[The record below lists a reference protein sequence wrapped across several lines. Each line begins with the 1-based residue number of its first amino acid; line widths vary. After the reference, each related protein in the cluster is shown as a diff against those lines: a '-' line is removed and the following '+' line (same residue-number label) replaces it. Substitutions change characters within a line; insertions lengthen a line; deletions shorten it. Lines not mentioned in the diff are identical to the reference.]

1 MWLPWSKPGTLAL
14 SGVGIAFGLR
24 GKKPQLLTDAD
35 FQWKD
40 TNQLAD
46 ILAHSKNALKNQ
58 TVKVIL
64 SNTFVRYLVLPWQ
77 DGVMTQADWQAIAQH
92 EFRKQFGTAAGDWLV
107 QVALGRYGQTVLAAA
122 IDNSLYTQL
131 QAAAKQLSFN
141 ISAIEP
147 LLMSACNQNSSNT
160 WVLVAEPQRLLLSQ
174 MHGGEWKQ
182 VLVDSPP
189 AGRESQHAEQ
199 LIQRSLLQLETT
211 AQPGKIAAYVSAALN
226 KTWQDN
232 AGSRQKL
239 MTPLSGTQPHAVW
252 MAGFPPLNNQA
263 KKTQLDFSGKTQ
275 AKTKL
280 SDVILLLGTISLAAY
295 LWISHQQT
303 QAQISALQQQA
314 KAGLEARPSVRPDPE
329 MEGNLKFALQAQQRL
344 NLPWMPA
351 LSALEAVKKA
361 NPNIEFLSISPNK
374 NRAEIKLNGEAA
386 TFADI
391 THFLDDLRANAAF
404 SDALL
409 VSQHLEQDA
418 DKPKPQVI
426 YVFEI
431 NVGWRI

>member
-1 MWLPWSKPGTLAL
+1 MWLPWSKSGTLAL
-14 SGVGIAFGLR
+14 SGIGVAFGLR
-24 GKKPQLLTDAD
+24 GEKPQLLTDAD

-46 ILAHSKNALKNQ
+46 ILARSKNALKNQ

-77 DGVMTQADWQAIAQH
+77 DGVMTQTDWQAIAQH
-92 EFRKQFGTAAGDWLV
+92 EFRRQFGAAASDWLV
-107 QVALGRYGQTVLAAA
+107 QVVLGKYGQTVLAVA

-131 QAAAKQLSFN
+131 QTAAKQLSFN
-141 ISAIEP
+141 ICAIEP
-147 LLMSACNQNSSNT
+147 LLMSVCNQNSSNA

-174 MHGGEWKQ
+174 MQGGEWKQ
-182 VLVDSPP
+182 VFVDSPP
-189 AGRESQHAEQ
+189 PGQEYQHAEQ
-199 LIQRSLLQLETT
+199 LIQRSLMQSETT
-211 AQPGKIAAYVSAALN
+211 AQPSKIATYVSAALN

-232 AGSRQKL
+232 IGSRQKL
-239 MTPLSGTQPHAVW
+239 MTPLSGAQPHAVW
-252 MAGFPPLNNQA
+252 LAGFPQLNNQV
-263 KKTQLDFSGKTQ
+263 KKIQLDFSGKTQ

-280 SDVILLLGTISLAAY
+280 GDVILLLGTISLAAY
-295 LWISHQQT
+295 LWVSYQQT
-303 QAQISALQQQA
+303 QTRISALQRQA
-314 KAGLEARPSVRPDPE
+314 EASLEARPSAGPDHA
-329 MEGNLKFALQAQQRL
+329 MEDKLKFALQAQHQL
-344 NLPWMPA
+344 NLPWMQT

-374 NRAEIKLNGEAA
+374 NRAEIKLNGEAV

-391 THFLDDLRANAAF
+391 THFLDDLRANVAF

-409 VSQHLEQDA
+409 VSQHLEQDTG
-418 DKPKPQVI
+418 KPKPQVI

>member
-14 SGVGIAFGLR
+14 SGVGIAFGLC

-40 TNQLAD
+40 TNQLTD

-92 EFRKQFGTAAGDWLV
+92 EFRKQFGTAAVDWLV

-147 LLMSACNQNSSNT
+147 LLMSVCNQNSSDT

-174 MHGGEWKQ
+174 MHGGEWNQ
-182 VLVDSPP
+182 VIVDSPP
-189 AGRESQHAEQ
+189 AGQEYQHAEQ

-211 AQPGKIAAYVSAALN
+211 AQPSKIATYVSAALN

-232 AGSRQKL
+232 FGSRQKL
-239 MTPLSGTQPHAVW
+239 MAPLSVAQPHVVW
-252 MAGFPPLNNQA
+252 MAGLSRQNKRTQ
-263 KKTQLDFSGKTQ
+263 KIQLDFSGKTRT
-275 AKTKL
+275 KTKL
-280 SDVILLLGTISLAAY
+280 VDVILLLGIISLAAF
-295 LWISHQQT
+295 LWINHQQT
-303 QAQISALQQQA
+303 QAQISALQQQVETS
-314 KAGLEARPSVRPDPE
+314 LETRPSTRPDSVIE
-329 MEGNLKFALQAQQRL
+329 DKLKFALQAQQQL

-374 NRAEIKLNGEAA
+374 SRAEIKLNGEAA